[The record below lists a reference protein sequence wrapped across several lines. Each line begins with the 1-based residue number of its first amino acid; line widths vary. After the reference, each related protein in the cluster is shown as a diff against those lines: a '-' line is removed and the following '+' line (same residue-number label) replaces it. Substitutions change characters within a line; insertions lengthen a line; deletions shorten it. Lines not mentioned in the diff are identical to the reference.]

1 MSGNVEF
8 EITIRQ
14 EDDPIPLSL
23 AKFNTRG
30 SIENYDDITMTIGA
44 FFGIMADTI
53 GVETTADTALGMVTE
68 LALYMSN
75 NMEEVKRQLEA
86 YLSEK
91 HD

>member
-23 AKFNTRG
+23 AKFNTRD

-53 GVETTADTALGMVTE
+53 GVEATANTALGMVTE

-75 NMEEVKRQLEA
+75 NMEDVKRQLEA